1 MIIKTHP
8 LPVKRQAELLDFAVE
23 RVLPAGAN
31 LRAGSGVDARHR
43 RAASRVS
50 ISRRAAAIQDPG
62 SRRDPLAG
70 RLHVGTLMAK
80 MGITALYRKPN
91 TSKRH
96 PAHKVYPYLLRHLAI
111 ERANHVWAMDITY
124 LPMQRGFIYL
134 AAVMEW
140 ATRRVLAWR
149 VSNTLTADFCV
160 EAVEEAIARY
170 GKPEIF
176 NTDQGTQFTSDDF
189 TTMLHGHG
197 VAISMDGRGCWRD
210 NVFVERLWRSIKY
223 EEVVCYECNRRTL
236 GRKQCFTKD
245 EGRPLEAGLQEQAS
259 NRLKLRG
266 SRALVVSVDGKGGA
280 RLRQVRIEETNA
292 SEPLMTCRKV
302 SSDVETGNELRARD
316 KVGGSLQTAQSA
328 SGMKAA

>member
-1 MIIKTHP
+1 MIIKDHP
-8 LPVKRQAELLDFAVE
+8 LPVKRQAELLEISRSNVYY
-23 RVLPAGAN
+23 LPAPTPEKDLALMRAIDELHLEYPFLGARQ
-31 LRAGSGVDARHR
+31 LSKILAREGHP
-43 RAASRVS
+43 
-50 ISRRAAAIQDPG
+50 Q
-62 SRRDPLAG
+62 AG

-96 PAHKVYPYLLRHLAI
+96 PGHKIYPYLLRHLAI
-111 ERANHVWAMDITY
+111 ERADHVWAMDITY

-134 AAVMEW
+134 AAVMDW

-176 NTDQGTQFTSDDF
+176 NTDQGTQFTSDAF

-223 EEVVCYECNRRTL
+223 EEVYLHAYPSVSAAKAGVGRYLEFYNGRRPHTALGDRTPDEAYFTQQTL
-236 GRKQCFTKD
+236 KH
-245 EGRPLEAGLQEQAS
+245 
-259 NRLKLRG
+259 
-266 SRALVVSVDGKGGA
+266 
-280 RLRQVRIEETNA
+280 
-292 SEPLMTCRKV
+292 
-302 SSDVETGNELRARD
+302 
-316 KVGGSLQTAQSA
+316 
-328 SGMKAA
+328 AA